1 MYCCSPPYST
11 NLCFHCAS
19 PLVPYVTP
27 KMSTLLCIQYHTF
40 SSCSSSSLSNS
51 DLIQIKRF
59 CLYCP
64 VLWSYGH
71 SNYLSALHWIF
82 FQVLI
87 WGLHFEIPFVSFCLI
102 VLTLYVMLSAS
113 LKNFFAN
120 FIACFLSSPSF
131 CNLSS
136 TSQQQYCQQ
145 QVLLSFFSVIFSVFM
160 RDTILL
166 NFTVAALTFIL
177 SVCLRLS
184 GFLSGS
190 HQITFTFLINSS
202 FSSSLE
208 LSVSSASLSA
218 RVGG

>member
-1 MYCCSPPYST
+1 
-11 NLCFHCAS
+11 
-19 PLVPYVTP
+19 
-27 KMSTLLCIQYHTF
+27 
-40 SSCSSSSLSNS
+40 
-51 DLIQIKRF
+51 
-59 CLYCP
+59 
-64 VLWSYGH
+64 
-71 SNYLSALHWIF
+71 
-82 FQVLI
+82 
-87 WGLHFEIPFVSFCLI
+87 
-102 VLTLYVMLSAS
+102 MLSAS

-131 CNLSS
+131 CFLSS

-145 QVLLSFFSVIFSVFM
+145 HVLLSLFSVIFSVFM

-177 SVCLRLS
+177 SVCVRLS

-208 LSVSSASLSA
+208 LSQWPSPSLSA
-218 RVGG
+218 VGRGWGGGGRKKFL

>member
-1 MYCCSPPYST
+1 
-11 NLCFHCAS
+11 
-19 PLVPYVTP
+19 
-27 KMSTLLCIQYHTF
+27 
-40 SSCSSSSLSNS
+40 
-51 DLIQIKRF
+51 
-59 CLYCP
+59 
-64 VLWSYGH
+64 
-71 SNYLSALHWIF
+71 
-82 FQVLI
+82 
-87 WGLHFEIPFVSFCLI
+87 
-102 VLTLYVMLSAS
+102 MLSAA

-145 QVLLSFFSVIFSVFM
+145 HVLLSFFSVIFSVFM

-208 LSVSSASLSA
+208 LSVSSPSLSA
-218 RVGG
+218 GVGGELKNFY